1 MKLKKQIVALI
12 IILIS
17 VALLGLVCLQIYML
31 NHAYQLELNIFKQNV
46 NSALSGIVKKVEMRE
61 ALKKMIKVTVGVNEK
76 GPKQMA
82 LINMTS
88 CDTLERHEKLIWN
101 TKIQNNENVEI
112 DSGKIKIKLKKPQRV
127 RLRVLDSLG
136 QVIKNIM
143 DEEKPAGIYQFA
155 IDDSSLVQGAFFYDL
170 ITDSS
175 TFIMQLKNGRMSG
188 LSPSAVSN
196 NQRRYIVEH
205 VLDDLSGFHRIPIL
219 ERLDPV
225 LLDSVVKETLLEK
238 GIHTPFS
245 YGIISSN
252 IDSII
257 LSDQITFHKELLTS
271 NYKTRLFPYD
281 IFVEK
286 NNIAFYFPRLT
297 FFVLRQIG
305 ISALLTFIFM
315 IIIIF
320 CFIYV
325 IRTIF
330 KQKQFSKLLTDFIN
344 NMTHEFKTP
353 ISTIALTS
361 ETLTNPTILKNE
373 KRIKKYGQ
381 IIRDESTR
389 MRGQVEKILQMAALE
404 EGDFELSLSKVNVH
418 EIIRNAIEKFAFI
431 VGKREG
437 RFITNLKAERFE
449 IEADTIHLGNIIHN
463 LIDNAIKYTDQ
474 KPEIKISTENVE
486 NQIKILIEDNG
497 IGIKPED
504 QKYVF
509 EKYFR
514 VPTGNVHDVKGFG
527 LGLSYVNLI
536 AEAHGGKIF
545 LTSEFGGGSI
555 FELLLPLLL
564 NNKKIYFEKRK

>member
-61 ALKKMIKVTVGVNEK
+61 ALKKMIKVTVGMNEK

-88 CDTLERHEKLIWN
+88 CDTLETHEKLIWN
-101 TKIQNNENVEI
+101 TKIQNNENVKI
-112 DSGKIKIKLKKPQRV
+112 DSGKIKFKLQKPQRV

-143 DEEKPAGIYQFA
+143 DEEKPAGMYQFA
-155 IDDSSLVQGAFFYDL
+155 IDDSSLVQGAFFFDL

-175 TFIMQLKNGRMSG
+175 TFIMQLKNGRMRG
-188 LSPSAVSN
+188 LSPSTVSN
-196 NQRRYIVEH
+196 NERRYIVEH
-205 VLDDLSGFHRIPIL
+205 VLDDLSGFHRIPLL
-219 ERLDPV
+219 ERLNPV
-225 LLDSVVKETLLEK
+225 LLDSVVNETLQEK
-238 GIHTPFS
+238 GIHMPFS
-245 YGIISSN
+245 YGVISASN
-252 IDSII
+252 DSII

-281 IFVEK
+281 MFVEK
-286 NNIAFYFPRLT
+286 NNIAFHFPKQT
-297 FFVLRQIG
+297 FFILRQIG
-305 ISALLTFIFM
+305 ISALLTFLFM

-330 KQKQFSKLLTDFIN
+330 KQRQFSKLLTDFIN

-361 ETLTNPTILKNE
+361 ETLTNPAILNNQ

-404 EGDFELSLSKVNVH
+404 EGDFELNISKVNIHDLINSAVD
-418 EIIRNAIEKFAFI
+418 KFI
-431 VGKREG
+431 VKIEQRQGAISLDLRA
-437 RFITNLKAERFE
+437 NHSAV
-449 IEADTIHLGNIIHN
+449 EADSIHLENIIHN
-463 LIDNAIKYTDQ
+463 LIDNAIKYTKQ
-474 KPEIKISTENVE
+474 KPEIKISTENISEQV
-486 NQIKILIEDNG
+486 NISVKDNG
-497 IGIKPED
+497 LGIESDD
-504 QKYVF
+504 QKHIF
-509 EKYFR
+509 EKYYR

-527 LGLSYVNLI
+527 LGLSYVKLMV
-536 AEAHGGKIF
+536 EAHGGEIF
-545 LTSEFGGGSI
+545 LTSELGKGST
-555 FELLLPLLL
+555 FELVLPST
-564 NNKKIYFEKRK
+564 ER